1 MVLGEAGQGLGGVHA
16 NIVFGEDDLAVQARA
31 QRRSP
36 RRGVKGQEVG
46 GLGGGAPQEPTERH
60 LLRRG
65 DAGSIL
71 WGAEDAVMVNDGPTS
86 GNVLGAREERNSNA
100 WTLRPCTVESTAS
113 APPSGVT
120 HRPTFTAVSF
130 LPAVS
135 PLPQSRLSPAVCSRR
150 GKRARRD
157 NTRATFPDDCTRT
170 EPVCANTLGRRPC
183 ETPSSYQRPADVG
196 ASERSL
202 VPWGLRGGRR
212 DRLERR
218 NFKSA
223 RSHSEIWSIA

>member
-1 MVLGEAGQGLGGVHA
+1 MLNIWTDAVFSGLKRNLTWVVLGEAGQGLGGVHA

-100 WTLRPCTVESTAS
+100 WTLLRRWDTRSTLHGRIHRVSSAVRCHARACFYCSVLPPCSFS
-113 APPSGVT
+113 SPSI
-120 HRPTFTAVSF
+120 
-130 LPAVS
+130 S
-135 PLPQSRLSPAVCSRR
+135 PLVCSRR
-150 GKRARRD
+150 GKLARRD
-157 NTRATFPDDCTRT
+157 NTRATFPDDFTRT
-170 EPVCANTLGRRPC
+170 EQVRKHTGLSPV
-183 ETPSSYQRPADVG
+183 
-196 ASERSL
+196 
-202 VPWGLRGGRR
+202 
-212 DRLERR
+212 
-218 NFKSA
+218 
-223 RSHSEIWSIA
+223 

>member
-1 MVLGEAGQGLGGVHA
+1 MFAVMCIKVRFMLNIWTDAMCIGLERVLRENLSFYLFLFLFLTWVVLGEAGQGLGGVHA

-86 GNVLGAREERNSNA
+86 GNVPGAREERNSNA
-100 WTLRPCTVESTAS
+100 WTL
-113 APPSGVT
+113 
-120 HRPTFTAVSF
+120 
-130 LPAVS
+130 
-135 PLPQSRLSPAVCSRR
+135 
-150 GKRARRD
+150 
-157 NTRATFPDDCTRT
+157 
-170 EPVCANTLGRRPC
+170 
-183 ETPSSYQRPADVG
+183 
-196 ASERSL
+196 
-202 VPWGLRGGRR
+202 
-212 DRLERR
+212 
-218 NFKSA
+218 
-223 RSHSEIWSIA
+223 

>member
-1 MVLGEAGQGLGGVHA
+1 MFAVMCIKVRFMLNIWTDAMFIGLERVLRENLSFYLFLFLFLTWVVLGEAGQGLGGVHA

-46 GLGGGAPQEPTERH
+46 GLGGGTPQEPTERH

-100 WTLRPCTVESTAS
+100 WTLRRRRDTRSTLHGRIHRVSSTVRCHARACFYCSVLPPCSFSSPST
-113 APPSGVT
+113 
-120 HRPTFTAVSF
+120 
-130 LPAVS
+130 S
-135 PLPQSRLSPAVCSRR
+135 PL
-150 GKRARRD
+150 ARRLQPPRQ
-157 NTRATFPDDCTRT
+157 TRSP
-170 EPVCANTLGRRPC
+170 
-183 ETPSSYQRPADVG
+183 
-196 ASERSL
+196 
-202 VPWGLRGGRR
+202 
-212 DRLERR
+212 
-218 NFKSA
+218 
-223 RSHSEIWSIA
+223 